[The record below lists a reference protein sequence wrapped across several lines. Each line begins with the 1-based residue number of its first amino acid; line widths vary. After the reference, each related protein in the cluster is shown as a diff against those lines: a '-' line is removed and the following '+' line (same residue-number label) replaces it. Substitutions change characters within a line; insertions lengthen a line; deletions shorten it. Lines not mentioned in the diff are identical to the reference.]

1 MYILQTHAIYKHNK
15 HKNEKNVGQAFLPT
29 LYSADGFREKCGA
42 CSILVVIWTNLEK
55 HLHIALIYFHLPA
68 KKIEENEKNK
78 HNYKNEKKHKIN
90 R

>member
-1 MYILQTHAIYKHNK
+1 
-15 HKNEKNVGQAFLPT
+15 

-78 HNYKNEKKHKIN
+78 HKNEKNKHNYKNEKKHKIN